1 MQYSVVVVIAALFS
15 VSAAQVWLLPS
26 GKDKDL
32 YSNVWG
38 RALQNSNGGVT
49 WNKPV
54 GHGNVF
60 GTLGTNNQGLFGK
73 AGYQGT
79 IFNDARGKLD
89 GQAYGTRVLSPA
101 GDTSHF
107 GGKLNWAN
115 ENAKA
120 SVDISKQIHGKTT
133 VDASGAGVWNVD
145 KNTQLSAGGSLYHG
159 GSGKPDVTVNAQIEH
174 KF

>member
-1 MQYSVVVVIAALFS
+1 MQYSIFVVITALVS
-15 VSAAQVWLLPS
+15 VASAQVWLLPD

-32 YSNVWG
+32 FSNVWG
-38 RALQNSNGGVT
+38 RALRNSNGVT

-54 GHGNVF
+54 GNGNVF
-60 GTLGTNNQGLFGK
+60 GTLGSNDQGLFGK

-79 IFNDARGKLD
+79 IFNDARGKMD

-101 GDTSHF
+101 GDTSNF

-133 VDASGAGVWNVD
+133 VEASGAGVWKVD

-159 GSGKPDVTVNAQIEH
+159 GSGKPDVTVNAQIES